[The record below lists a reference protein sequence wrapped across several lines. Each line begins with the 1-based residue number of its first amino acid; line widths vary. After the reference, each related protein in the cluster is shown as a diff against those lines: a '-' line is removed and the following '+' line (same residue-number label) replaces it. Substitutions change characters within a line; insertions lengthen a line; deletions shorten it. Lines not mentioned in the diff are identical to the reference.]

1 MFHYGGLI
9 VSGVVHDVVGV
20 ASRAGG
26 DGVVCVVGVVSRA
39 GGEGVYRGGLG
50 DRARKNETVFD
61 LFHVIRSVTSDVYN
75 FSGIY
80 FKMYHRHIIRIV
92 FARSTTSVWHGTL

>member
-26 DGVVCVVGVVSRA
+26 EGVVGVAIHAEGESVVGVASRV
-39 GGEGVYRGGLG
+39 GGESVYRGGLAMTGEGRADATIFEDRVRAGQEIARRSDPGGSREEGG
-50 DRARKNETVFD
+50 DE
-61 LFHVIRSVTSDVYN
+61 SD
-75 FSGIY
+75 
-80 FKMYHRHIIRIV
+80 
-92 FARSTTSVWHGTL
+92 

>member
-26 DGVVCVVGVVSRA
+26 EGVVGVVGVASRA
-39 GGEGVYRGGLG
+39 GGEGVYGGGLAMTG
-50 DRARKNETVFD
+50 EGRADATVFEGR
-61 LFHVIRSVTSDVYN
+61 VCAGQEIARRSDPGGWREGGGDGSD
-75 FSGIY
+75 GG
-80 FKMYHRHIIRIV
+80 R
-92 FARSTTSVWHGTL
+92 G